1 MTMMIDLMKKHI
13 YEDDDDDVDNA
24 DDICNDD
31 DDDDDDDDVCN
42 NDDVCNDDDYLLM
55 SVHLFDNSVD
65 RTREVQ
71 VVWIT
76 DLIPF

>member
-1 MTMMIDLMKKHI
+1 MRKKHI
-13 YEDDDDDVDNA
+13 YDDDDDDNA

-31 DDDDDDDDVCN
+31 DDDDD
-42 NDDVCNDDDYLLM
+42 DDVCNDDDYLLM